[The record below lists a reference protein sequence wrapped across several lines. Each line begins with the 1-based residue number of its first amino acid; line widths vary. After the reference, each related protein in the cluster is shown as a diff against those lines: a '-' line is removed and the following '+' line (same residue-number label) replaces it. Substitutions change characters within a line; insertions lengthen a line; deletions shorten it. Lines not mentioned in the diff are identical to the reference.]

1 MRTIRA
7 MKMRITDRLTRAC
20 ALGAMLVLAPAIPVT
35 AAQPAVTWIPDLVHS
50 RAEFTVAHMVLS
62 KVWGHFPIRDMRITT
77 AGTSLIPTSVDAE
90 LNVEH
95 LDTDNH
101 TRDADLRSATYF
113 DTLEYPYMTFHSTS
127 VAPLGPSRFQLTGDL
142 TIKNITKRVSFP
154 VDVIGHIPDSGGTRV
169 GYEGTLI
176 IDRRDFGITD
186 DRLMQ
191 GVLFVGY
198 TVNIG
203 ITAEATSSLPYVK

>member
-1 MRTIRA
+1 MFVRRLSRA
-7 MKMRITDRLTRAC
+7 R
-20 ALGAMLVLAPAIPVT
+20 ALGAVLAMALVPAISSA
-35 AAQPAVTWIPDLVHS
+35 AAQPTVSWIPDLVHS

-62 KVWGHFPIRDMRITT
+62 KVWGHLPIRDLRITT
-77 AGTSLIPTSVDAE
+77 SGTSLIPTSVDAE

-101 TRDADLRSATYF
+101 TRDADLRSTTYF
-113 DTLEYPYMTFHSTS
+113 DTLDYPYMTFRSTS
-127 VAPLGPSRFQLTGDL
+127 ITPLGPSRFQLTGDL

-169 GYEGTLI
+169 GYEGTLSV
-176 IDRRDFGITD
+176 DRRDFGITD
-186 DRLMQ
+186 ARLMQ

-198 TVNIG
+198 TVTIG

>member
-1 MRTIRA
+1 MLVQSLA
-7 MKMRITDRLTRAC
+7 RAC
-20 ALGAMLVLAPAIPVT
+20 ALGMLLALTVTRMTPAV
-35 AAQPAVTWIPDLVHS
+35 AAQPTVTWIPDLVHS

-62 KVWGHFPIRDMRITT
+62 KVWGHLPIRDLRITT
-77 AGTSLIPTSVDAE
+77 SGTSLIPTSIDAE

-101 TRDADLRSATYF
+101 TRDADLRSVTYF
-113 DTLEYPYMTFHSTS
+113 DTLDYPYITFASTAIQRLDAS
-127 VAPLGPSRFQLTGDL
+127 HFQLTGNL
-142 TIKNITKRVSFP
+142 TIKGITKRVSFP

-169 GYEGTLI
+169 GYEGSLT

-186 DRLMQ
+186 AHLMQ

-198 TVNIG
+198 TVTIG
-203 ITAEATSSLPYVK
+203 ITAEATSPLPYVQ